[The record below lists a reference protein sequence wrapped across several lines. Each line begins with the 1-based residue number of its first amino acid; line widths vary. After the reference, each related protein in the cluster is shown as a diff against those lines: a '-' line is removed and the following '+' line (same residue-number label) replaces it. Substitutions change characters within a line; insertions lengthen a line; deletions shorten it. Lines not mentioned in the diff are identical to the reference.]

1 MRMKTNMP
9 QLKRAKINGRKY
21 PWPHNPMVQP
31 MKPIAAPLWKR
42 APAKPAAAFWGDP
55 DGDGVINAFDC
66 APRNPRRQGPQHKTM
81 GESEEYKKLPKCK
94 YCGYYLCQNFNK
106 PECKEMHE
114 RIEKRLAESEDI
126 D

>member
-1 MRMKTNMP
+1 MP
-9 QLKRAKINGRKY
+9 QLKRSRIDGKKY

-66 APRNPRRQGPQHKTM
+66 QPHNRRKQGPQHKKCCKLHY
-81 GESEEYKKLPKCK
+81 EYHSDCARCKMLNEKLELPDKIPE
-94 YCGYYLCQNFNK
+94 GYK
-106 PECKEMHE
+106 
-114 RIEKRLAESEDI
+114 IEDI